1 LADIHKEV
9 FRKNTLYHNVA
20 TKFHYATMYAHR
32 PPNMNSNQLEATPF
46 AATPQQVDFS
56 PYIMYIGF
64 IETKFLVLPCF
75 AAPTWALSSHP
86 KLGRFDRMKQ

>member
-1 LADIHKEV
+1 
-9 FRKNTLYHNVA
+9 
-20 TKFHYATMYAHR
+20 M
-32 PPNMNSNQLEATPF
+32 
-46 AATPQQVDFS
+46 PQQVDFS
-56 PYIMYIGF
+56 PYITYIVF